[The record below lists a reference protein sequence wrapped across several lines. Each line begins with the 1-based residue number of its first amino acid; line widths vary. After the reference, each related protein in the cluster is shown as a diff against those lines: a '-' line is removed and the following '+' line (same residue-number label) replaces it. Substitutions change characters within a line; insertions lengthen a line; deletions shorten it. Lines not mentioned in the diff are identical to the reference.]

1 MKIKRLTS
9 GFVVA
14 AGVALATLGMA
25 GAAQA
30 QNVFWSLG
38 LSSPGVQLGL
48 SSAPPVMLVQ
58 PSYQPVYETVY
69 VAPRPVYVA
78 PRPVVYLRPAPVYV
92 APPLYLQAD
101 WRYPGY
107 RRGWQQRQERHE
119 NQGREG
125 ERWGHGEQGHRD

>member
-14 AGVALATLGMA
+14 AGMALATLGMA

-38 LSSPGVQLGL
+38 LSSPGVQLGV
-48 SSAPPVMLVQ
+48 SSAPPVMVVQ
-58 PSYQPVYETVY
+58 PSYQPVYQPVYETVY
-69 VAPRPVYVA
+69 VAPRPV
-78 PRPVVYLRPAPVYV
+78 VYARPAPVYV
-92 APPLYLQAD
+92 APPVYLQAD

-107 RRGWQQRQERHE
+107 RRGWQRQERHE

-125 ERWGHGEQGHRD
+125 ERWGRGEHGHRD

>member
-9 GFVVA
+9 GLVVA

-25 GAAQA
+25 GTAQA

-38 LSSPGVQLGL
+38 LSSPGVQLGV
-48 SSAPPVMLVQ
+48 SSAPPMMVVQ

-69 VAPRPVYVA
+69 ESRPVYVA
-78 PRPVVYLRPAPVYV
+78 PRPVVYARPATMYV
-92 APPLYLQAD
+92 APPVYLQAD

-107 RRGWQQRQERHE
+107 RRGWQRQERHE
-119 NQGREG
+119 YQGRDG
-125 ERWGHGEQGHRD
+125 ERGGHGGHDRRD